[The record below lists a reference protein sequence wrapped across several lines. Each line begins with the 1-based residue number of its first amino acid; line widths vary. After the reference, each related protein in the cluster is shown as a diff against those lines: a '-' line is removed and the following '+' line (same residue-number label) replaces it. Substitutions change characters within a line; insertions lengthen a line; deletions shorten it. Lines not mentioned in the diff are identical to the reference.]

1 MKFLAAQINPTVGAV
16 AANATLVAD
25 VWSRHRNDADLIVYP
40 ELVLSGYPP
49 EDLVLKPAFMDDIEK
64 EVKKLCA
71 LTKSGGAGMALST
84 PWRIGS
90 ALYSAILLIDTG
102 EITHV
107 VAKHHLPNYS
117 VFDEL
122 RVFKPG
128 PLPEPVEFRGMRL
141 GLLTCEDMWFSDVT
155 GELKS
160 RGAAALI
167 IPNGSPFEERKTHVR
182 IELARERAAETGLP
196 LLYVNQVGGQDE
208 LVFDGCSFALNADGS
223 VAMRMK
229 AFVNDCAVV
238 ELNDGIWNAGK
249 NELWPDDQA
258 SIYEAL
264 KLGLRDYVSK
274 NGFPGVVLGLSGGI
288 DSAIVAVVA
297 AEALGADKVKCVMMP
312 SPYTSQMSLDDAAQ
326 LASNLG
332 CAYESIPIRVGM
344 NAFGEMIGTAAQKGI
359 AAENIQ
365 SRLRGM
371 ILMTLSNASG
381 AMVLSTGNK
390 SEMAVGYA
398 TLYGDMCGGY
408 AVLKDLYKTQV
419 YALAKW
425 INSRNGARNKKLL
438 IPERIITRP
447 PTAELKPNQTDQD
460 SLPPYEVLDDILEG
474 LIEYELR
481 RIELIERGHDP
492 ATVQKVWLMLDRAEY
507 KRRQAAPGVKIT
519 TRAFGRDRR
528 YPITNGF
535 HPPLDQSHYDAKA
548 DVTRLEKTA
557 KTR

>member
-16 AANATLVAD
+16 ADNATLVRD
-25 VWSRHRNDADLIVYP
+25 LWERHKDDADLIVYP
-40 ELVLSGYPP
+40 ELVLAGYPP
-49 EDLVLKPAFMDDIEK
+49 EDLVLKPAFMDDVEK
-64 EVKKLCA
+64 EVKAICA
-71 LTKSGGAGMALST
+71 LTKKGGAGIALST

-128 PLPEPVEFRGMRL
+128 PLPDPVEFRGVKL
-141 GLLTCEDMWFSDVT
+141 GLMTCEDMWFSDVA

-160 RGAAALI
+160 RGASVLI
-167 IPNGSPFEERKTHVR
+167 VPNGSPFEDGKTHMR
-182 IELARERAAETGLP
+182 IEFARERVTETGLP

-208 LVFDGCSFALNADGS
+208 LVFDGCSFAMNSNGEIAF
-223 VAMRMK
+223 RMK
-229 AFVNDCAVV
+229 AFVNDCTAA
-238 ELNDGIWNAGK
+238 ELDVGNWKTGK
-249 NELWPDDQA
+249 DETWPDNLA

-264 KLGLRDYVSK
+264 KLGLHDYVVK
-274 NGFPGVVLGLSGGI
+274 NNFPGVVLGLSGGI
-288 DSAIVAVVA
+288 DSAIVAVIA
-297 AEALGADKVKCVMMP
+297 AEALGADKLKCVMMP
-312 SPYTSQMSLDDAAQ
+312 SPYTSQMSLDDAAE
-326 LASNLG
+326 LARNLN
-332 CAYESIPIRVGM
+332 CAYQSIPIRPGM
-344 NAFGEMIGTAAQKGI
+344 NAFGEMIGTPAQKGTTH
-359 AAENIQ
+359 ENIQ

-371 ILMTLSNASG
+371 ILMTLSNATG
-381 AMVLSTGNK
+381 QMVLSTGNK

-408 AVLKDLYKTQV
+408 AVLKDLYKTQIF
-419 YALAKW
+419 ALAKW
-425 INSRNGARNKKLL
+425 INARAKKPL
-438 IPERIITRP
+438 IPTRIITRP
-447 PTAELKPNQTDQD
+447 PSAELRPDQTDQD

-481 RIELIERGHDP
+481 RVELIERGHDP
-492 ATVQKVWLMLDRAEY
+492 DVVQKVWLMLDRAEY

-519 TRAFGRDRR
+519 ARAFGRDRR

-535 HPPLDQSHYDAKA
+535 HPALDAGHYKA
-548 DVTRLEKTA
+548 YKERAQLEKTA